1 MIKLIICDIG
11 GVIEDFSEQ
20 KYIDY
25 ICNRD
30 RIDRREFSAVFMP
43 ILDKVEVGRETTS
56 NMLGV
61 LSRRF
66 GIRKENLEFSTSFAR
81 LAKPNRDVIRLVN
94 LLQKRYTVALLTNV
108 SRSRYLENIRA
119 GLFKDVRH
127 DRIFASCYLGIAKPN
142 HKIYRY
148 VLDKMGFA
156 PEEAIFIDDRQVNID
171 GASAVGIRSIRFTGY
186 ARLVRELKNEEIL

>member
-1 MIKLIICDIG
+1 M
-11 GVIEDFSEQ
+11 
-20 KYIDY
+20 
-25 ICNRD
+25 
-30 RIDRREFSAVFMP
+30 
-43 ILDKVEVGRETTS
+43 
-56 NMLGV
+56 
-61 LSRRF
+61 
-66 GIRKENLEFSTSFAR
+66 
-81 LAKPNRDVIRLVN
+81 
-94 LLQKRYTVALLTNV
+94 
-108 SRSRYLENIRA
+108 
-119 GLFKDVRH
+119 RH